1 MSAGPGESAVVY
13 GGSAGSAVF
22 LVLLPG
28 CSLGEKVDREPV
40 QTLECTR
47 LASLSGLYPAGG
59 SVVLISWAD
68 YESGRTTVQLVDAE
82 ADTVKREVT
91 LDGVWDTKRQALA
104 HGFALCDREAKRTRW
119 RVTKRAAEQNS
130 RKSSKMVACGCL
142 TLKSMVM
149 GAHPLTARFLR
160 FPQCGHPSSERSCH
174 SVRQSKGRA

>member
-1 MSAGPGESAVVY
+1 MSAGPCEPAVVY

-47 LASLSGLYPAGG
+47 PASLSGLYPAGG

-82 ADTVKREVT
+82 ADTVKCEVT
-91 LDGVWDTKRQALA
+91 LDGFGIRS
-104 HGFALCDREAKRTRW
+104 GRPW
-119 RVTKRAAEQNS
+119 RMDLRCATGRRNVG
-130 RKSSKMVACGCL
+130 SSWTMC
-142 TLKSMVM
+142 
-149 GAHPLTARFLR
+149 
-160 FPQCGHPSSERSCH
+160 
-174 SVRQSKGRA
+174 

>member
-47 LASLSGLYPAGG
+47 PASLSGLYPAGG

-91 LDGVWDTKRQALA
+91 LDGVWDMKRQALA
-104 HGFALCDREAKRTRW
+104 HGFALCDRETNRW
-119 RVTKRAAEQNS
+119 KLLDDVLTETGSFDAENVDGFS
-130 RKSSKMVACGCL
+130 HM
-142 TLKSMVM
+142 T
-149 GAHPLTARFLR
+149 
-160 FPQCGHPSSERSCH
+160 
-174 SVRQSKGRA
+174 GRAITSCGTGCCIVRT